1 MAEARRS
8 HPSQYVKLTKD
19 QDASACGPG
28 VEDIR
33 PGELN
38 LPVAVPQLERM
49 KCIQCGQV
57 LPEGHQAP
65 ADEPWTTGIF
75 GCAED
80 PESCWTGLFCP
91 CVLFGRNVQAL
102 REDIPW
108 TRPCTCHAVCVEG
121 GIALAIL
128 TAIFHGVDPDTSIL
142 IGEGLVCSWWIC
154 SQYTGIIREKLQK
167 KYHLENSPCDPC
179 IVHCC
184 FHYCAN
190 CQEHRERKGRLA
202 ENSVVPMTVV
212 NPPTLQEMSMAENN
226 APTSEN
232 EGSKAA

>member
-1 MAEARRS
+1 TS
-8 HPSQYVKLTKD
+8 YVPDL
-19 QDASACGPG
+19 
-28 VEDIR
+28 
-33 PGELN
+33 LN
-38 LPVAVPQLERM
+38 
-49 KCIQCGQV
+49 V
-57 LPEGHQAP
+57 LG
-65 ADEPWTTGIF
+65 
-75 GCAED
+75 
-80 PESCWTGLFCP
+80 WTGLFCP

-167 KYHLENSPCDPC
+167 KYHLENSPCEPC

-212 NPPTLQEMSMAENN
+212 NPPPLQEMSMAENN